1 MPTTLPAGTSTYKD
15 YLAISDDE
23 RHELLNGE
31 LVMVPSPSYAHQ
43 AVQTRL
49 SWRLAAF
56 VETHDL
62 GECLNAPLD
71 VFFSE
76 HDVVQPDIVFIARN
90 RRADMIRTDGK
101 LHGAPDLVVEVLSP
115 TAATD
120 RGTKHDLY
128 ERHGVP
134 GILARRPR
142 PANNR
147 AARAK
152 RQRPRDPSDPRSRRH
167 AAVAVPSGLRAAP
180 GGHLPRVTP
189 PARGTDRAKDN
200 SANHDDGADDD

>member
-90 RRADMIRTDGK
+90 RRADMIRTDGR

-115 TAATD
+115 TTAATD

-128 ERHGVP
+128 ERHGVQEYWLVDP
-134 GILARRPR
+134 ARQTIELLAR
-142 PANNR
+142 NGN
-147 AARAK
+147 
-152 RQRPRDPSDPRSRRH
+152 
-167 AAVAVPSGLRAAP
+167 VLETLR
-180 GGHLPRVTP
+180 TF
-189 PARGTDRAKDN
+189 
-200 SANHDDGADDD
+200 GADDTLRSPLLPDFEPRLADIFPA

>member
-1 MPTTLPAGTSTYKD
+1 MTLPAGTSTYKD

-90 RRADMIRTDGK
+90 RRADMIRTDGR

-115 TAATD
+115 TTAATGPRD
-120 RGTKHDLY
+120 QARPV
-128 ERHGVP
+128 RAP
-134 GILARRPR
+134 RRAGILARRPR
-142 PANNR
+142 PAKRSSCSRETATYSRPFGPSEPTTRCGRRSFRTSSR
-147 AARAK
+147 AWRTSSPRDAACARD
-152 RQRPRDPSDPRSRRH
+152 RPRAGQQR
-167 AAVAVPSGLRAAP
+167 
-180 GGHLPRVTP
+180 
-189 PARGTDRAKDN
+189 
-200 SANHDDGADDD
+200 